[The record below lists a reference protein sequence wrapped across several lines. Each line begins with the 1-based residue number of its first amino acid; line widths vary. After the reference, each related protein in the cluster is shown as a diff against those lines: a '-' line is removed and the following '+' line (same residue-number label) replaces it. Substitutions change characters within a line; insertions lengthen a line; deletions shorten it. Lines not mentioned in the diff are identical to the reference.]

1 MSVALVVEGP
11 GVRYLPVTT
20 EAVFAAHWLPA
31 CRALGLVWVPQVQ
44 LGLDLTPAVCGPLIA
59 ELDAVVAWWEG
70 QDGAPLARAQA
81 LVAAVRALPPGA
93 VAFIA

>member
-11 GVRYLPVTT
+11 GGRYLPVAT
-20 EAVFAAHWLPA
+20 EAVFAARWLPA
-31 CRALGLVWVPQVQ
+31 CRALGLVWIPQLQ
-44 LGLDLTPAVCGPLIA
+44 LGLDLTPEVCGPLIA
-59 ELDAVVAWWEG
+59 ELETLVAWWEG

-93 VAFIA
+93 GAFIA